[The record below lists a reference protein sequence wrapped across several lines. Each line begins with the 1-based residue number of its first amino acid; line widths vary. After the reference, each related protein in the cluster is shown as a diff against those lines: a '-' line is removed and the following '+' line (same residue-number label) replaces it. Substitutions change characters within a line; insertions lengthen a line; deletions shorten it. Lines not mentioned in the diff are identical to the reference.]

1 MAGSD
6 RSRTFSCCFREG
18 YFDLARLLRSV
29 CCRSGIYEGYEQ
41 RLDRYREAFKARDGQ
56 VGALFALQGKAQGLE
71 VFDSSKTF
79 SRYLERLVSS
89 YALGSLADKGNGKEA
104 TLPEAEKFMEG
115 VKNAE
120 AEQFE
125 ALGEGDDLRLSGES
139 LAGGALVAGDRVVH
153 LAAFNL
159 DSDRHGFVNRG

>member
-1 MAGSD
+1 MAGSG
-6 RSRTFSCCFREG
+6 RSRTFRCCFREG

-29 CCRSGIYEGYEQ
+29 CCRSGIYEDYEQ

-71 VFDSSKTF
+71 IFDSSETF
-79 SRYLERLVSS
+79 SHYLERLVSS
-89 YALGSLADKGNGKEA
+89 YTLGSLADKGNGKEA
-104 TLPEAEKFMEG
+104 MPPEAEKFMEG

-125 ALGEGDDLRLSGES
+125 ALGEGDDLRLSDES
-139 LAGGALVAGDRVVH
+139 LAGGALVAEDRVVH
-153 LAAFNL
+153 LVAFNL
-159 DSDRHGFVNRG
+159 DSDRHGLVNRG